1 MRERERERE
10 RRAYDHR
17 QRLATTSLRKNNIDT
32 QLAYDSTHMSNMST
46 IYDAGPRSPCAP
58 STQCHLRVRV
68 YADDSAADQRDA
80 GVSVAALGAGALGA
94 TATATH
100 TATATALG
108 ATATAT
114 ALGAGALG
122 ATATALGAGA
132 LGATATATA
141 THTATATATALGAG
155 ALGAVPWPPLRRLP
169 SHPPILLILLSWKWL
184 ISCCFV
190 FSPCNEASVTPKL

>member
-1 MRERERERE
+1 MRPLT
-10 RRAYDHR
+10 H
-17 QRLATTSLRKNNIDT
+17 SST
-32 QLAYDSTHMSNMST
+32 QLRTRLVHAVIHWELELWELELWELELWEPELWKLELWELELWELELWELELWELELWELQLQLH
-46 IYDAGPRSPCAP
+46 I
-58 STQCHLRVRV
+58 Q
-68 YADDSAADQRDA
+68 
-80 GVSVAALGAGALGA
+80 LGS
-94 TATATH
+94 

-108 ATATAT
+108 S
-114 ALGAGALG
+114 GALG